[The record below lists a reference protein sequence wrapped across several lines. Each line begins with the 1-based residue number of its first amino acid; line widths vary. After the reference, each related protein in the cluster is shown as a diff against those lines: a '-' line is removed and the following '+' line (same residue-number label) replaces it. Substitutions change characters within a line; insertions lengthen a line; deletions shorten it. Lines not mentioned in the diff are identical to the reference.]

1 MDKSTSSTKEEFG
14 NSPGAKINYEQQSLL
29 KTDGAD
35 DKKSGELPYEKLE
48 KWRKTTIVI
57 CLLSI
62 VFTVMLGFGAFAVS
76 EISDSSSA
84 FAVALDAILA
94 VTSSASVI
102 WRFYYGINGEGKTQ
116 REWKA
121 CNIIAVCF
129 IVSGALVAGRAIV
142 SIVLDEE
149 PRKPSVLIIMSV
161 VSCVGYFFL
170 FCIKLCLARKLD
182 SSALVADS
190 IDALSGAGMSVGV
203 ILSTLVLELSSSAWL
218 IDPATAIF
226 IAILTFIYGIEI
238 LTKVAR
244 EKKRVNELKKAE
256 QELQE
261 GNDISN
267 GEEEMDGK

>member
-1 MDKSTSSTKEEFG
+1 MDKSTPSIKEELG
-14 NSPGAKINYEQQSLL
+14 NSHDAKTDYEQQSLL
-29 KTDGAD
+29 HTDEASDHKNGRI
-35 DKKSGELPYEKLE
+35 PYEKLE
-48 KWRKTTIVI
+48 KWRKMTIVI

-62 VFTVMLGFGAFAVS
+62 VFTTLLGLGAFVVS

-84 FAVALDAILA
+84 FAVAFDAILA
-94 VTSSASVI
+94 ITSSVSVV

-142 SIVLDEE
+142 CIVLDEE
-149 PRKPSVLIIMSV
+149 PRKPSALIIMSV
-161 VSCVGYFFL
+161 VSCVGYFLL
-170 FCIKLCLARKLD
+170 FCVKLCLARKLD

-203 ILSTLVLELSSSAWL
+203 ILSALVLELSSSAWL

-226 IAILTFIYGIEI
+226 IAVLTIIYGFEI
-238 LTKVAR
+238 LIKVAR
-244 EKKRVNELKKAE
+244 EKKQVNKLKEAG
-256 QELQE
+256 QELHE
-261 GNDISN
+261 GDDVIK
-267 GEEEMDGK
+267 GREVMDEK